1 MRTLEKMAGHPR
13 LYRRGAVYYHRAAVP
28 QDIVET
34 YGKREETFSLR
45 TREYA
50 EALRRVRVEA
60 VRVDN
65 LFDEH
70 RIKQAREQQD
80 KLKELTADQI
90 AAIKAFYYQHL
101 LEEDEEVRL
110 EGFEPDASFEDA
122 KSPEQFDPRHTFEEY
137 QMLSE
142 DMDEWNRYN
151 FARGVKDTFHRSEA
165 EEILSWDGID
175 LRLDPASPSWPRI
188 IRALQEASIEAATVV
203 QRRNAGDVVSTPP
216 MPSTASQKLSSAP
229 LFSVAVEQWSLEN
242 SRGAWS
248 PKVRNDHLAWVKI
261 FMEVTGDKPINS
273 YRKDDARAFKDV
285 LLRLPANSSKKPET
299 RGLPAR
305 AAADKAERLGLQPMS
320 ASTVNKALTR
330 LGTFWN
336 WAEAHYDDVPTS
348 LMKGLRVSIS
358 TSARDQRHPFTNAQ
372 MQTLFRSPLFTGC
385 RSMRF
390 YSQPGKHT
398 MCTTAKFWLPLLS
411 LFSGARLNELC
422 QLKTSDLLLKN
433 GIAALNISYVNERK
447 RVKTNGSRRQIPVHS
462 VLEALGFLDFV
473 AYRNRQG
480 EGRLFPELRLD
491 ANGYY
496 SHEFSKFFS
505 RYLARIG
512 VKTEKTS
519 FHSFRHNFED
529 ACRYGEVPPHIMDAL
544 QGHTERGMAGR
555 YGDGGY
561 RLDLLKKNIERV
573 TYADLDLS
581 MVTKFS
587 PE

>member
-1 MRTLEKMAGHPR
+1 MAGHPR
-13 LYRRGAVYYHRAAVP
+13 LYRRGAVYYHLAAVP

-45 TREYA
+45 TREYS

-65 LFDEH
+65 LFDER

-142 DMDEWNRYN
+142 DMDEWSRYN

-229 LFSVAVEQWSLEN
+229 LFSVAVEQWSREN

-248 PKVRNDHLAWVKI
+248 PKVRNDHLAWVNI

-320 ASTVNKALTR
+320 ATTVNKALTR

-348 LMKGLRVSIS
+348 LMKGLRVSIR

-372 MQTLFRSPLFTGC
+372 MQALFRSPLFTGC
-385 RSMRF
+385 RSMRSC
-390 YSQPGKHT
+390 SQPGKHT
-398 MCTTAKFWLPLLS
+398 TCTTAKFWLPLLS

-447 RVKTNGSRRQIPVHS
+447 KVKTNGSRRQIPVHS

-496 SHEFSKFFS
+496 SHEYSKFFS

-544 QGHTERGMAGR
+544 QGHAERGMAGR

-581 MVTKFS
+581 MVRKFS
-587 PE
+587 ADDAAS